1 MISIE
6 AIDDAYILMILDD
19 GPGMSPEQIEAAY
32 GIGVRHDPSLPG
44 TGLGLAIAR
53 DIAAAYG
60 IKLALSCTA
69 GNGLEAKLR
78 LAFA

>member
-44 TGLGLAIAR
+44 PALDWRSLGILQPLMASSWR
-53 DIAAAYG
+53 
-60 IKLALSCTA
+60 
-69 GNGLEAKLR
+69 
-78 LAFA
+78 